1 MIEIAKILKPQGL
14 RGEMKISM
22 YVHDLG
28 FWSNLKTV
36 YIDGYEHDVV
46 KFRYYKGFG
55 YIVLEDVTTCEQAE
69 MFRNITL
76 TVPKEQI
83 PLADGEYLISDLENC
98 TVIDEQENIIGY
110 VESVEQYGSAY
121 IINILK
127 NGGLRSFPF
136 LNEVIKNVNIQSKKI
151 VVFKNKLGEVLV

>member
-46 KFRYYKGFG
+46 KFRCYKGFG

-76 TVPKEQI
+76 AVPKEQI
-83 PLADGEYLISDLENC
+83 PLSDGEYLISDLENC
-98 TVIDEQENIIGY
+98 TVVDEQENIIGY

-151 VVFKNKLGEVLV
+151 VVFKNKLDEVLV

>member
-1 MIEIAKILKPQGL
+1 M
-14 RGEMKISM
+14 
-22 YVHDLG
+22 
-28 FWSNLKTV
+28 TV

-46 KFRYYKGFG
+46 KFRYYKGCG

-83 PLADGEYLISDLENC
+83 PLSDGEYLISDLENC
-98 TVIDEQENIIGY
+98 TVVDEQENIIGY
-110 VESVEQYGSAY
+110 VESVGQYGSAY

-151 VVFKNKLGEVLV
+151 VVFKNKLDEVLV

>member
-36 YIDGYEHDVV
+36 YIDGNEHDVV

-83 PLADGEYLISDLENC
+83 PLSDGEYLISDLENC
-98 TVIDEQENIIGY
+98 TVVDEQENIIGY

-151 VVFKNKLGEVLV
+151 VVFKNKLDEVLV